1 MLPVRQPTV
10 SVPEPMDVVVVV
22 VAAYRVGVTR
32 VLVVDDD
39 FMVAKL
45 HGRYVSAMDGFT
57 VVGVAHSGADA
68 LRAARRL
75 RPDLVLL
82 DIYLPDMDGIA
93 VLRELRAAEER
104 SGDTRSADALFITA
118 ARDAGVVRAAL
129 RAGALH
135 YLIKPFHRSA
145 LEEQLH
151 HVASLR
157 NRLDALDEA
166 RQEAR
171 QEDVDRIFGTRP
183 PARANSP
190 RGSRRAP
197 RTWWNAS
204 CARTR
209 PACPPPS
216 APRRVP
222 CPASARA
229 AISSTSR
236 KRGGPRCRCGTGGR
250 GGRSAAT
257 ARCPDLA
264 GRARPRRS

>member
-1 MLPVRQPTV
+1 M
-10 SVPEPMDVVVVV
+10 S
-22 VAAYRVGVTR
+22 GVTK

-45 HGRYVSAMDGFT
+45 HSRYVSAMDGFT
-57 VVGVAHSGADA
+57 VVGVAHSGAEA

-82 DIYLPDMDGIA
+82 DIYLPDMDGIN

-104 SGDTRSADALFITA
+104 NADTHSADALFITA

-145 LEEQLH
+145 LQEQLQ

-157 NRLDALDEA
+157 NRLNALDEA

-183 PARANSP
+183 P
-190 RGSRRAP
+190 GSRELPKGLAGHTADLVERVLRDHPAGLS
-197 RTWWNAS
+197 AS
-204 CARTR
+204 ECAE
-209 PACPPPS
+209 AGALS
-216 APRRVP
+216 RV
-222 CPASARA
+222 SARRYLEYFA
-229 AISSTSR
+229 ETGRAEVSLR
-236 KRGGPRCRCGTGGR
+236 YGGTGR
-250 GGRSAAT
+250 PER
-257 ARCPDLA
+257 RY
-264 GRARPRRS
+264 RAVS